1 MGLAVEVGVLAYLLE
16 NDQEGALW
24 LEQGFAAANLLLEGE
39 GLPAHAE
46 PRTLQTPVLRASIGS
61 FPYSFIHYLR
71 RAYAHRSANP
81 SWMAQ
86 PLDHN
91 VDPAADPLVD
101 DELCLMCSHLIC
113 HSDAEGFYFPIDF
126 SDVLFADSED
136 SSLPGGMLG
145 SSYRL
150 LEELEVVAPALGI
163 RLIDGRLPDE
173 EAARINELARSGEG
187 IYRELC
193 SWLALHEAGRL
204 SIELKTAIVF
214 S

>member
-1 MGLAVEVGVLAYLLE
+1 MGLAVDVGVLAYLLE
-16 NDQEGALW
+16 NDHEGADW
-24 LEQGFAAANLLLEGE
+24 LEEGFASANLLLERE
-39 GLPAHAE
+39 GLPIHAE
-46 PRTLQTPVLRASIGS
+46 PRTLETPAWRASIRS

-81 SWMAQ
+81 SWMAR
-86 PLDHN
+86 PLEHD
-91 VDPAADPLVD
+91 VDPAADPLVE
-101 DELCLMCSHLIC
+101 DELYLLSSHLIC

-126 SDVLFADSED
+126 SDVLFADPED

-163 RLIDGRLPDE
+163 RLIDGWLPDN
-173 EAARINELARSGEG
+173 EAARINELACSEEG

-193 SWLALHEAGRL
+193 AWLALHEAARV

>member
-1 MGLAVEVGVLAYLLE
+1 MGLTVGIGVLAYLLE
-16 NDQEGALW
+16 NDQEGASS
-24 LEQGFAAANLLLEGE
+24 LEEGFAAANLLLEAE
-39 GLPAHAE
+39 GLPIHSE
-46 PRTLQTPVLRASIGS
+46 PRTFKTPVSRASIRS

-71 RAYAHRSANP
+71 RAYAHRSANQ
-81 SWMAQ
+81 SWMAH
-86 PLDHN
+86 PIDHN

-101 DELCLMCSHLIC
+101 DELAMLCSHLIC
-113 HSDAEGFYFPIDF
+113 HSDAEGFYLPIDF
-126 SDVLFADSED
+126 SDVLFADPED

-163 RLIDGRLPDE
+163 RLNDGRLPHDE
-173 EAARINELARSGEG
+173 AERIDELACSGEG

-193 SWLALHEAGRL
+193 SWLALYEAARL